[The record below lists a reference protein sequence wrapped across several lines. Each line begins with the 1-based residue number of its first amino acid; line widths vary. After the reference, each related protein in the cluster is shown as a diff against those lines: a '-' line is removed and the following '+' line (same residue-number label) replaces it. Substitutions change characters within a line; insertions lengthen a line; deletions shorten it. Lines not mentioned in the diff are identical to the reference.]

1 MMKEIKD
8 SKIFDF
14 QCYIDGLV
22 NRHETFDLEFK
33 SGMGGFPG
41 SFWDTYSAF
50 ANSQGGTIVL
60 GVKEKD
66 DATIIVEGLSQELI
80 TKYKKDFWNSVNNKD
95 TVNINLLKEED
106 VMEGNYNGSLLLVFH
121 IPRAKREQM
130 PVYRTTNPYN
140 GTFKRNNEGDY
151 KCTEHEVRRMF
162 ADADSTTPRDSRIL
176 KNFSLEDID
185 LNSLRHYRQL
195 FSTANPIHPWLAL
208 DDLSLLK
215 KLGGYRRDRITKEE
229 GFTLAGLLMFG
240 KYESIIDNECL
251 PDYFVDYRIIPEDA
265 TTVRWIDRIYPDGTW
280 EANLFQFYQR
290 ALPKLTS
297 ILPKPFKLEN
307 NIRIEN
313 SPTHIAVREALI
325 NALVHSDYTSDSS
338 IVIEQRKDSFSF
350 SNPGN
355 MLISIYQYY
364 NGGESVCRNKSL
376 QKMFMLIGSA
386 EKAGSGVDK
395 ILSGWKEASWKKPY
409 VSELHRPDKVIL
421 YLPMKS
427 LLPQDI
433 IDELTNLFGR
443 EIKSIGYDKLVALS
457 ICFSE
462 KSITNDR
469 LQYITPKHSTEIT
482 KLLKELCNSGFL
494 ISRGVGRGT
503 KYNLNLASSEDN
515 LANSEDNLASSE
527 DNLARSKRLSRDKL
541 EELIINEC
549 KDYLS
554 LDELAKRINKNNTYL
569 KDSILPDMIK
579 SNKIERLYPA
589 TPRHPN
595 QKYKAK

>member
-1 MMKEIKD
+1 MMREIKD

-14 QCYIDGLV
+14 QYYIDGLA

-66 DATIIVEGLSQELI
+66 DATIIVEGLPQALI

-106 VMEGNYNGSLLLVFH
+106 VIDGNYNGSLLLVFH

-176 KNFSLEDID
+176 KNFSMEDID

-265 TTVRWIDRIYPDGTW
+265 TTVRWVDRIYPDGTW

-482 KLLKELCNSGFL
+482 KLLKELCDSGFL
-494 ISRGVGRGT
+494 ISKGVGRGT
-503 KYNLNLASSEDN
+503 KYNLNLAS
-515 LANSEDNLASSE
+515 
-527 DNLARSKRLSRDKL
+527 
-541 EELIINEC
+541 
-549 KDYLS
+549 
-554 LDELAKRINKNNTYL
+554 
-569 KDSILPDMIK
+569 
-579 SNKIERLYPA
+579 
-589 TPRHPN
+589 
-595 QKYKAK
+595 